1 MSAVATGNFIL
12 TGDNALL
19 LTTFALAFS
28 PVDPFSVAAFA
39 ALRVSFPGA
48 CPGKDDISYFYEET
62 TFSLRAA
69 REAYMEGIHV
79 GFGRRICTDASSKP
93 LPIATRIVCGL
104 FIALAQI
111 RRSKLRCTCHGAIF
125 ERVLVRRTQE
135 YKSIPRTTSRKSP
148 EIAHVRRHGS
158 LSCMPPFSPRA
169 PLSLSF
175 YSSPF
180 CLTIIR
186 IGVPSKP

>member
-1 MSAVATGNFIL
+1 
-12 TGDNALL
+12 
-19 LTTFALAFS
+19 
-28 PVDPFSVAAFA
+28 
-39 ALRVSFPGA
+39 
-48 CPGKDDISYFYEET
+48 
-62 TFSLRAA
+62 
-69 REAYMEGIHV
+69 MEGIHV

-111 RRSKLRCTCHGAIF
+111 RRAKLRCTCHGAIF

-158 LSCMPPFSPRA
+158 LPCMPLFSPREPRFRRRVRGSRGVFSRHMSGKRRVIIWTKRQQA
-169 PLSLSF
+169 KPVFSSRSSFREPRKTKLSLRRTFTRRRRMSLLF
-175 YSSPF
+175 FGLCPKNFPNFFTFHYN
-180 CLTIIR
+180 L
-186 IGVPSKP
+186 

>member
-1 MSAVATGNFIL
+1 
-12 TGDNALL
+12 
-19 LTTFALAFS
+19 
-28 PVDPFSVAAFA
+28 
-39 ALRVSFPGA
+39 
-48 CPGKDDISYFYEET
+48 
-62 TFSLRAA
+62 
-69 REAYMEGIHV
+69 MEGVHV

-158 LSCMPPFSPRA
+158 LSCMPLFSLRA
-169 PLSLSF
+169 TLSF
-175 YSSPF
+175 SRYVFAGRKRIIIKKSIVAAGNGVIVQGGYNPCF
-180 CLTIIR
+180 CVRPLFYVR
-186 IGVPSKP
+186 KFRPNR

>member
-1 MSAVATGNFIL
+1 MTTLSCSLRSPSRFPPFAPFL
-12 TGDNALL
+12 SPRSRLL
-19 LTTFALAFS
+19 RCL
-28 PVDPFSVAAFA
+28 
-39 ALRVSFPGA
+39 FPA
-48 CPGKDDISYFYEET
+48 HVREKTNSYFDEET
-62 TFSLRAA
+62 TGNRFAC
-69 REAYMEGIHV
+69 EAYMEGIHV
-79 GFGRRICTDASSKP
+79 GFARRICTDASSKP

-158 LSCMPPFSPRA
+158 LSCMPLFSPR
-169 PLSLSF
+169 
-175 YSSPF
+175 
-180 CLTIIR
+180 
-186 IGVPSKP
+186 

>member
-1 MSAVATGNFIL
+1 
-12 TGDNALL
+12 
-19 LTTFALAFS
+19 
-28 PVDPFSVAAFA
+28 
-39 ALRVSFPGA
+39 
-48 CPGKDDISYFYEET
+48 
-62 TFSLRAA
+62 
-69 REAYMEGIHV
+69 MEGVHV

-111 RRSKLRCTCHGAIF
+111 RRAKLRCTCHGAIF

-158 LSCMPPFSPRA
+158 LSCMPLFSPPLAPSFVVAFA
-169 PLSLSF
+169 PLRESLWRRMSAVATIF
-175 YSSPF
+175 F
-180 CLTIIR
+180 ILT
-186 IGVPSKP
+186 VALCASDKQHPDP

>member
-1 MSAVATGNFIL
+1 
-12 TGDNALL
+12 
-19 LTTFALAFS
+19 
-28 PVDPFSVAAFA
+28 
-39 ALRVSFPGA
+39 
-48 CPGKDDISYFYEET
+48 
-62 TFSLRAA
+62 
-69 REAYMEGIHV
+69 MEGIHV

-158 LSCMPPFSPRA
+158 LPCMPLFSPRE
-169 PLSLSF
+169 PLFRGDGDDSALTSQNF
-175 YSSPF
+175 YSPEANIIIVF
-180 CLTIIR
+180 RALTEK
-186 IGVPSKP
+186 PSELLHFSLLLLTYSYD

>member
-1 MSAVATGNFIL
+1 
-12 TGDNALL
+12 
-19 LTTFALAFS
+19 
-28 PVDPFSVAAFA
+28 
-39 ALRVSFPGA
+39 
-48 CPGKDDISYFYEET
+48 
-62 TFSLRAA
+62 
-69 REAYMEGIHV
+69 MEGIHV

-158 LSCMPPFSPRA
+158 LPCMPLFSPREPRFRRRVRGSRGVFSRHMSGKRRVIIWTKRQQA
-169 PLSLSF
+169 KPVFSSRSSFGKDGGQRSHFAERSLAEGEYHCFSGKARKTSGLF
-175 YSSPF
+175 HFS
-180 CLTIIR
+180 L
-186 IGVPSKP
+186 

>member
-1 MSAVATGNFIL
+1 
-12 TGDNALL
+12 
-19 LTTFALAFS
+19 
-28 PVDPFSVAAFA
+28 
-39 ALRVSFPGA
+39 
-48 CPGKDDISYFYEET
+48 
-62 TFSLRAA
+62 
-69 REAYMEGIHV
+69 MEGIHV

-158 LSCMPPFSPRA
+158 LSCMPLFSPRE
-169 PLSLSF
+169 PLFHYPFIILLFFALLLDDYPYRRTLKAVGVSEAVFDISLIREVEQLGAVAENYKRRRL
-175 YSSPF
+175 YSR
-180 CLTIIR
+180 LGHIIQL
-186 IGVPSKP
+186 